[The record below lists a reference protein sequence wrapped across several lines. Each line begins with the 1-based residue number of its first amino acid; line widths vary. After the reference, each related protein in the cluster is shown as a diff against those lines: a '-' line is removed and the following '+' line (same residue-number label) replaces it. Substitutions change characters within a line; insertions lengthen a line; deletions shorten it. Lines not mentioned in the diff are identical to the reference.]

1 MYMSGLVPRL
11 RKALL
16 VLNPVAGQAYSND
29 IRRAFALFFPSNE
42 WSIDIHET
50 TSPESI
56 EARVRAACQEGVD
69 LVIAAGGDGTV
80 GRVANGLR
88 GTNVPLGI
96 LPVGTGNLL
105 ARGLMLPLGMEAAIR
120 LLAGEH
126 DFMALD
132 VLAIGE
138 QWHVLNVSVGITAHT
153 VRNMAPEQKRRFG
166 VLAYLWA
173 ALQWFGW
180 QPRRFEIAVDGKK
193 ERVRASEI
201 LVSNGEVLRDLSI
214 PVGPPSTFCDGKLEA
229 YVVKARSAGDYL
241 AVVWNMIFR
250 RGKRQPG
257 LRHVPVRSMIRI
269 DSGGTKLPVQ
279 ADGDPI
285 STTPIEIHI
294 VPKAIRV
301 IVPKGNTIVR

>member
-1 MYMSGLVPRL
+1 MSVFIARL
-11 RKALL
+11 RKAFL

-29 IRRAFALFFPSNE
+29 IRRAFALFFPPNE

-50 TSPESI
+50 TGPESI
-56 EARVRAACQEGVD
+56 EAIVRDACQEGVD

-126 DFMALD
+126 DLMELD

-138 QWHVLNVSVGITAHT
+138 QWYLLNVSVGITAHT
-153 VRNMAPEQKRRFG
+153 VRNMAPEQKRHFG
-166 VLAYLWA
+166 VLAYPLA

-180 QPRRFEIAVDGKK
+180 QPRRFEMVVDGKK
-193 ERVRASEI
+193 RRVRASEI

-214 PVGPPSTFCDGKLEA
+214 PIGPPSTFCDGQLES
-229 YVVKARSAGDYL
+229 YIVRARSALDYL
-241 AVVWNMIFR
+241 AVVWNMLFR
-250 RGKRQPG
+250 RGKPQTG
-257 LRHVPVRSMIRI
+257 LRHISVRNMIRI
-269 DSGGTKLPVQ
+269 DSGTTKLPVQ

-285 STTPIEIHI
+285 GSTPVEIHI
-294 VPKAIRV
+294 LPKAIQV
-301 IVPKGNTIVR
+301 IVPKGNTIIG

>member
-1 MYMSGLVPRL
+1 MNMSGMVALP
-11 RKALL
+11 RKAFL

-29 IRRAFALFFPSNE
+29 IRRAFALFFPPNE

-50 TSPESI
+50 TGLESI
-56 EARVRAACQEGVD
+56 EAIVRDTCQKGVD

-80 GRVANGLR
+80 ARVANGLR

-126 DFMALD
+126 DLMNLD
-132 VLAIGE
+132 VLAIGG
-138 QWHVLNVSVGITAHT
+138 QWYLLNVSVGITSHA
-153 VRNMAPEQKRRFG
+153 VRTIMPEQKRHFG
-166 VLAYLWA
+166 VLAYLFA
-173 ALQWFGW
+173 ALQWLGW
-180 QPRRFEIAVDGKK
+180 QPRRFEMVVDGK
-193 ERVRASEI
+193 ERRVRASEI
-201 LVSNGEVLRDLSI
+201 LVSNGEILRELSI

-229 YVVKARSAGDYL
+229 YIVKARSGLNYL
-241 AVVWNMIFR
+241 AVMWNMLFGQ
-250 RGKRQPG
+250 GKHKPG
-257 LRHVPVRSMIRI
+257 LRHIPVSNMIRI

-285 STTPIEIHI
+285 GTTPVEVHI
-294 VPKAIRV
+294 IPKAIKV
-301 IVPKGNTIVR
+301 IVPKKNTIYR